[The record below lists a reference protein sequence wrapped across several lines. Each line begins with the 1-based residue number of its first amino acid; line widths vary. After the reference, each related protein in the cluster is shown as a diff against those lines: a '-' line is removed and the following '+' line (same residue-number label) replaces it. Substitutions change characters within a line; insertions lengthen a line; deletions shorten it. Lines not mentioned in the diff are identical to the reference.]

1 MFIFALLGWS
11 AHASDTATFD
21 KLGPDLKLL
30 QALQSE
36 SIIGPFQDR
45 ISGDT
50 VSVSV
55 RFSSPPPQS
64 LFAQW
69 ENSGSTFKR
78 TNGELLTIGQ
88 IYFAHIPWTLI
99 PLIESHHLVER
110 VDLAQPLHVQ
120 PPLDVSIRETGA
132 FDVNRALGAG
142 NGSKL
147 LGNDIVIANF
157 DTGVDVLHPDFF
169 RTDAGAS
176 MWFDADGDNVFTPGV
191 DGLDLNEDGM
201 LDDDEILHVLH
212 SQVNS
217 HTSDAYYGTDTTYE
231 ADVDWLFL
239 DTNGDEMRN
248 AGSDAG
254 FGDADEGFGEPI
266 YIVEDVNENY
276 ALDYN
281 ERVMQLGSSKVIASI
296 DGDDGEM
303 HTTANGT
310 IIDTEADDNG
320 HGTPVSSI
328 VLGGHAN
335 HRRYRG
341 LAPEASLILGD
352 IYNTISHSEAI
363 AWAKDE
369 GADVMLHEI
378 SVFNGQYLDGSS
390 NREVAVE
397 EAHNEGI
404 TQVCPAGNIGKN
416 YRHGSVNVVA
426 DGQWQSYW
434 FYNPDYMASSGSVYF
449 FLTVLSQSNLDSTQ
463 VYIRKPGGAQNDFMS
478 MMQSSEFSC
487 ANDTSY
493 NYLCSSYSQS
503 SNNTFMFYGYVTKYS
518 NFSYTTPDTG
528 WWQLWLKN
536 DGTSDVFLDLWL
548 TDDVTAF
555 GGGVSFVDTSAV
567 DAGYIGDEMRSVASP
582 ATVPECIGVA
592 SYSTRADTYE
602 GVMTPGSYDLSYFS
616 GRGPRI
622 DGVSLIDIAAPGN
635 SDIISSASSSS
646 GYQDGAYR
654 LFGGTSAAGPHVAAA
669 AALLLQDDAT
679 RTPDDVAAALQD
691 GAVTDSYMG
700 TLPDEEWG
708 YGKMDIENSLIFAD
722 DTPPTADIMEFGNP
736 LLPDTSLLLLMPT
749 ETLGGAP
756 SVSVTDADGNASNP
770 SLVEVASSWWL
781 GYVVS
786 TGNTLAID
794 SMTDVA
800 GNDAQ

>member
-1 MFIFALLGWS
+1 MLFLALLGWS
-11 AHASDTATFD
+11 AHASEITTFD

-30 QALQSE
+30 HALHSE

-50 VSVSV
+50 VSVSI

-78 TNGELLTIGQ
+78 RNGELLQIGQ
-88 IYFAHIPWTLI
+88 IYFAHIPWNLVKQ
-99 PLIESHHLVER
+99 LEKNELVER

-132 FDVNRALGAG
+132 FDVNRFLGSG

-147 LGNDIVIANF
+147 LGTDIVIANF

-169 RTDAGAS
+169 YTDAGAA
-176 MWFDADGDNVFTPGV
+176 MWFDADGDNVFTPGI
-191 DGLDLNEDGM
+191 DGIDLDEDGV
-201 LDDDEILHVLH
+201 LAATEILHVLH

-217 HTSDAYYGTDTTYE
+217 HTSDAYYGTASTYE
-231 ADVDWLFL
+231 ADVDWLYL
-239 DTNGDEMRN
+239 DTNGDEIRN
-248 AGSDAG
+248 SGSDEG
-254 FGDADEGFGEPI
+254 FSDADEGFGEPI

-281 ERVMQLGSSKVIASI
+281 ERVLQLGSSKVVASI
-296 DGDDGEM
+296 DGDDGEI
-303 HTTANGT
+303 HTLADAN
-310 IIDTEADDNG
+310 IIDTEGDING

-328 VLGGHAN
+328 ILGGHAN
-335 HRRYRG
+335 YRRYRG

-352 IYNTISHSEAI
+352 IYNTISHAEAI

-404 TQVCPAGNIGKN
+404 TQVCPAGNVGKN
-416 YRHGSVNVVA
+416 YRHASVNVVA
-426 DGQWQSYW
+426 DEQWQQYY
-434 FYNPDYMASSGSVYF
+434 FYSPEYLANMGSTYF
-449 FLTVLSQSNLDSTQ
+449 FLTVLSQSNLDETD
-463 VYIRKPGGAQNDFMS
+463 VYIRTPNGSFNDYMS
-478 MMQSSEFSC
+478 VMQSSEYSC
-487 ANDTSY
+487 DSDTAGHY
-493 NYLCSSYSQS
+493 FCSTYSQS
-503 SNNTFMFYGYVTKYS
+503 SNNTFMYYGYVTNYS
-518 NFSYTTPDTG
+518 NFSYSTPNWG
-528 WWQLWLKN
+528 WWQLWLRN
-536 DGTSDVFLDLWL
+536 NGTDDVFLDLWL
-548 TDDVTAF
+548 TDDVTSF
-555 GGGVSFVDTSAV
+555 GGGLNFVNTNAV
-567 DAGYIGDEMRSVASP
+567 DPGYIGDEMRSVASP

-592 SYSTRADTYE
+592 SYSTRADSYE

-635 SDIISSASSSS
+635 SDIISSASSNS
-646 GYQDGAYR
+646 GYDDGAYR

-679 RTPDDVAAALQD
+679 RTPDDVIAALRN

-708 YGKMDIENSLIFAD
+708 YGKMNIENSLLYAD
-722 DTPPTADIMEFGNP
+722 STPPVADVMEFDNP
-736 LLPDTSLLLLMPT
+736 LLPDTGLLLVMPT
-749 ETLGGAP
+749 ETLGTAP
-756 SVSVTDADGNASNP
+756 AVSVTNTNGDTSTP
-770 SLVEVASSWWL
+770 SLTEVGSSWWL
-781 GYVVS
+781 GFAS
-786 TGNTLAID
+786 SIGNTLSID
-794 SMTDVA
+794 SMTDLA